1 MLSFDVREFVLNQYI
16 QDTMGQWMFFPEVE
30 NIIEERLT
38 RGNRLQAIV
47 RARRHNNVH
56 RALCSEIVK
65 LHPGYVA
72 NLADIEGI
80 DFDIIN
86 KDLVDCDD
94 WMG

>member
-16 QDTMGQWMFFPEVE
+16 QDTMGQWMLFPEVE

-38 RGNRLQAIV
+38 RGNLLQS
-47 RARRHNNVH
+47 HNNVYK
-56 RALCSEIVK
+56 ALCSEIVK
-65 LHPGYVA
+65 FHPGDVA